1 MQVEKKLT
9 VEIAMELPKEL
20 AAYLSEGLLG
30 MKVQFYWRSPV
41 RTQYVKSGLAQ
52 IKANL
57 STDELDALMDLNKDR
72 YEH

>member
-1 MQVEKKLT
+1 MQVDKKLT

-20 AAYLSEGLLG
+20 AMYLSEGLLG

-41 RTQYVKSGLAQ
+41 RTQYVKSGHH

-57 STDELDALMDLNKDR
+57 NTEELNALMAISKDR

>member
-1 MQVEKKLT
+1 MQLEKKLT

-20 AAYLSEGLLG
+20 AGYLSEGLLG

-41 RTQYVKSGLAQ
+41 RTQYVKSGHS

-57 STDELDALMDLNKDR
+57 STEELDALMNVNKDR

>member
-1 MQVEKKLT
+1 MQLEKKLT

-20 AAYLSEGLLG
+20 AGYLSEGLLG

-41 RTQYVKSGLAQ
+41 RTQYVKSAHP

-57 STDELDALMDLNKDR
+57 STEELDALMDVNKDR

>member
-1 MQVEKKLT
+1 MQLDKKLT

-20 AAYLSEGLLG
+20 ATYLSEGLLG

-41 RTQYVKSGLAQ
+41 RTHYVKSGQQ

-57 STDELDALMDLNKDR
+57 STEELDALMDFNKDR

>member
-1 MQVEKKLT
+1 MQLEKKLT

-30 MKVQFYWRSPV
+30 MKVQFYWRAPV
-41 RTQYVKSGLAQ
+41 RSQYVKSGHH

-57 STDELDALMDLNKDR
+57 SSDELDALMAMNKDR